1 MNLRPLFWSLLLAG
15 FGLGR
20 ALQADTIVTNC
31 SEAALDAALNS
42 GGRIV
47 LSCSGTITHRTT
59 KVIST
64 NSVLETAN
72 SLVTLSGGGS
82 NRLFTIQPG
91 VTLTLRGL
99 TLAHGSHQGASGQDG
114 GELESG
120 ESGKPGLGGAIFN
133 DGGTLIAVD
142 VIFTTNLVT
151 GGEGGRGANG
161 QFFGTDGRSGG
172 RGGAATGGAIL
183 NRSGT
188 LLLTNCT
195 FISNQALG
203 GPGGPGGDGAS
214 AVLSGDGGNGG
225 DGGHGQGGA
234 IHSEAGGQVILVDCT
249 FASNLAEG
257 GPAGNPGM
265 AGSGVAFDGA
275 TGAAGRGQGG
285 AVRTIDSSLL
295 GLRST
300 FNDNRVRG
308 ADGLAGL
315 DGFNS
320 RTGMD
325 GGGGGAGRGGALAID
340 NGSTAFTNS
349 TFFANAATGG
359 DGGDG
364 GDGGGRGFG
373 GDGGDGGDGGNAR
386 GGSAYLGDSGTAS
399 FVHCSFSKATL
410 TGGRGGAGGA
420 AGASTANSGGRGS
433 TGRAEGAN
441 VAADSRTV
449 ELRFTVL
456 AYGNG
461 GHNAF
466 GPINDGG
473 ANLSSDSTPPFGHPL
488 SLNEIDPLLGDLS
501 NNGGLTRTL
510 ALSSASPARDRGGD
524 LFLVDID
531 QRGYRRLAAP
541 DAGAFEYGST
551 PDLSIELNG
560 DGVTLSWPA
569 STPPMQLR
577 SSTSLTS
584 LNWQPVEGVVQSG
597 PMLTVT
603 HPATGPARFYRLF
616 P

>member
-15 FGLGR
+15 FGFGR
-20 ALQADTIVTNC
+20 ALQADTIITNC
-31 SEAALDAALNS
+31 SEAALEAALDS

-47 LSCSGTITHRTT
+47 LSCSGTVTHRTT

-64 NSVLETAN
+64 NTVLETAN

-82 NRLFTIQPG
+82 NRLFTIHPG

-99 TLAHGSHQGASGQDG
+99 TLAHGSHQGATGRDG

-120 ESGKPGLGGAIFN
+120 ASGKPGFGGAIFN
-133 DGGTLIAVD
+133 DGGTLIAVE
-142 VIFTTNLVT
+142 VIFTTNRVT
-151 GGEGGRGANG
+151 GGDGGRGANG
-161 QFFGTDGRSGG
+161 RFFGTDGRSGG
-172 RGGAATGGAIL
+172 GGGAATGGAIL
-183 NRSGT
+183 NRSGA

-203 GPGGPGGDGAS
+203 GLGGPGGDGAS
-214 AVLSGDGGNGG
+214 AVLSGDGGDGG

-257 GPAGNPGM
+257 GPAGDPGLT
-265 AGSGVAFDGA
+265 GSGVAFDGA
-275 TGAAGRGQGG
+275 PGAAGRGEGG
-285 AVRTIDSSLL
+285 AVRATSSSLV

-308 ADGLAGL
+308 ADGRAGF
-315 DGFNS
+315 DGFDS

-325 GGGGGAGRGGALAID
+325 GSDGGAGRGGALAIEH
-340 NGSTAFTNS
+340 GSAAFTNS
-349 TFFANAATGG
+349 TFFANNATGG
-359 DGGDG
+359 A
-364 GDGGGRGFG
+364 G
-373 GDGGDGGDGGNAR
+373 GDGGDGGDGGNGGNAR
-386 GGSAYLGDSGTAS
+386 GGSAYLGPSSPVS
-399 FVHCSFSKATL
+399 FVHCTFSKAAL
-410 TGGRGGAGGA
+410 TGGSGGAGGA

-441 VAADSRTV
+441 VAADSPTV
-449 ELRFTVL
+449 ELRLTVL
-456 AYGNG
+456 AYGDG

-473 ANLSSDSTPPFGHPL
+473 ANLSSDATPPFDHQQ
-488 SLNEIDPLLGDLS
+488 SLNDIDPLLGNLS

-524 LFLVDID
+524 LFLVDTD
-531 QRGYRRLAAP
+531 QRGYRRLEAP
-541 DAGAFEYGST
+541 DAGAFEYGGAA
-551 PDLSIELNG
+551 DLAIEVNG
-560 DGVTLSWPA
+560 DSVILSWPA
-569 STPPMQLR
+569 ATPPMQLE

-584 LNWQPVEGVVQSG
+584 PNWQPVEGAALSG
-597 PMLTVT
+597 SMLTVT
-603 HPATGPARFYRLF
+603 HPATGSARFYRLS